1 MLEPRSIPTAL
12 AALEASP
19 LSRKKAMLLALL
31 IDEAIDNARPDTA
44 DLLGHRQ
51 SIALAHPA
59 LALVMELVAL
69 RDTGPRLVVEAL
81 DAPPLSEAEY
91 MVSVYN
97 AGTIPRLMIVA
108 DGVAR
113 EALPLL
119 RQAVAELD
127 GTSGR
132 AAALSLH
139 IPPSE
144 RRRPMDWN
152 RVEGNWKQVKGKVKE
167 QWGKLTDDDLD
178 VIAGKRDQL
187 EGKIQERYGKAK
199 DDVRKDVDTW
209 YNDQTWH

>member
-1 MLEPRSIPTAL
+1 MLEHHSIL

-19 LSRKKAMLLALL
+19 LSRKKAMLLTLL
-31 IDEAIDNARPDTA
+31 IDAAIDSARPHTA
-44 DLLGHRQ
+44 DLLAHRQ
-51 SIALAHPA
+51 AVAATHPA
-59 LALVMELVAL
+59 LALVMELAAL
-69 RDTGPRLVVEAL
+69 RDGGPRLVVEAVA
-81 DAPPLSEAEY
+81 APPLSEAEY

-97 AGTIPRLMIVA
+97 AGTMPRLMVVA
-108 DGVAR
+108 DGAVR

-119 RQAVAELD
+119 RQAVGELD

-132 AAALSLH
+132 AAALSPH
-139 IPPSE
+139 IPLKRE
-144 RRRPMDWN
+144 ETTMDWN

-209 YNDQTWH
+209 YENQTWH